1 MTGVETSVVWESLD
15 ALKADMHKA
24 ARAFQARWSIPE
36 QDFEDVYQEAVTW
49 ALAGPAW
56 IAETLWSDPADD
68 LASAAL
74 GHLQLTFPEGKV

>member
-1 MTGVETSVVWESLD
+1 MPVEAPVVWESLD

-24 ARAFQARWSIPE
+24 ARAFQARWSVPE
-36 QDFEDVYQEAVTW
+36 QDFEDVYQEVVTW

-56 IAETLWSDPADD
+56 VAESVWSDPADD

-74 GHLQLTFPEGKV
+74 AHLGRAFPEGKV